1 MNYDFSTK
9 PDRILAFMDILG
21 FSNLVKEN
29 DIDGLESKEKFKNIF
44 DLINDFYTKH
54 DDEDPER
61 NYPEIKFLW
70 MSDTI
75 VVSAEIVDAEAVINN
90 LLDIQHDLLCSG
102 LPVRG
107 AICIG
112 RLYHEENIW
121 GEALVRAAEI
131 EKKYSIYPRIL
142 ITNEDYRKISL
153 SEEVKKYFINDES
166 NSNYRYI
173 EPVSNELDRAI
184 ENEYVYLNIEKIFSM
199 IEANYYK
206 NMHIEKIAVKWEW
219 LAKITKRS
227 LMQREKEIKDKLN
240 KEQKENK
247 SVSSYE
253 EYIERLSRIT
263 DTK

>member
-44 DLINDFYTKH
+44 DLINDFYTKQ

-227 LMQREKEIKDKLN
+227 LMQREKEIKDILN